1 MVMTTDGISSYD
13 ASTGYK
19 INMDETFVSFFNR
32 NIMFRRP
39 DRNEL
44 EITHTFDD
52 IRVKDNYR
60 KEADAILSVKLMR
73 TVRVPDDG
81 KTYNLPQDFGPFP
94 ILDTKNFA
102 DTLPPGMKQRGG
114 VFYLCYSVKRCTYQF
129 CLAMVPKTF
138 RQRWQIARKGAMME
152 WILWMR
158 CLLCVFLRDVQ
169 MLSGSEPVSK
179 VRTGVQDYIIAP
191 KQSRLYGFRVDDGKS
206 STVRTVSGRDI

>member
-114 VFYLCYSVKRCTYQF
+114 VFLPMLLREALYLSI
-129 CLAMVPKTF
+129 LPSN
-138 RQRWQIARKGAMME
+138 GAEDLPPTMAN
-152 WILWMR
+152 
-158 CLLCVFLRDVQ
+158 C
-169 MLSGSEPVSK
+169 
-179 VRTGVQDYIIAP
+179 
-191 KQSRLYGFRVDDGKS
+191 
-206 STVRTVSGRDI
+206 